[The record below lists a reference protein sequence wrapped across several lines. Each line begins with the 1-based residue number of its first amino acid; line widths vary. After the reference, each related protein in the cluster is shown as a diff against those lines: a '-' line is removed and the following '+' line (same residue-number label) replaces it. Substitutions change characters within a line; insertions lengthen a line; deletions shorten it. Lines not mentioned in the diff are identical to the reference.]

1 MSLIKSTI
9 ILFLFLNFSIN
20 AEELNF
26 RASGGKIKK
35 NRVKINISIS
45 MVNNDIQS
53 YKKKDDDEK
62 ILKAKKLRG
71 SKKNSFINFE
81 SVKTQDYN
89 KNGIIDTW
97 YVDENKNGKTD
108 MAFVDDNEDGII
120 EAILIDENENDIWEI
135 QIMDDDNNGNPDR
148 AFLDT
153 DEDKKIDAVAYDYD
167 QDGTWDKFE
176 KVS

>member
-45 MVNNDIQS
+45 MIDTDIQS
-53 YKKKDDDEK
+53 YTKKNDDKK

-71 SKKNSFINFE
+71 SAGDSYINFE
-81 SVKTQDYN
+81 SAKTQDYN

-108 MAFVDDNEDGII
+108 MAFIDDNEDGII
-120 EAILIDENENDIWEI
+120 EAILIDENENGIWEI
-135 QIMDDDNNGNPDR
+135 QVMDDDKNGNPDR
-148 AFLDT
+148 AFLDN
-153 DEDKKIDAVAYDYD
+153 DEDKKIDAIAYDYD

-176 KVS
+176 EVS

>member
-26 RASGGKIKK
+26 RASGGSIKK
-35 NRVKINISIS
+35 NRVVINISRS
-45 MVNNDIQS
+45 MVNSDIQS
-53 YKKKDDDEK
+53 YTKTIDDKK
-62 ILKAKKLRG
+62 ILKAKKFRG
-71 SKKNSFINFE
+71 SAENPYINFE
-81 SVKTQDYN
+81 SAKTQDYN

-108 MAFVDDNEDGII
+108 MAFIDDNEDGII
-120 EAILIDENENDIWEI
+120 EAILIDENENGIWEI
-135 QIMDDDNNGNPDR
+135 QVMDDDNNGNPDR
-148 AFLDT
+148 AFLDN
-153 DEDKKIDAVAYDYD
+153 DEDKKIDVIAYDYD

>member
-1 MSLIKSTI
+1 MSLIKLTI
-9 ILFLFLNFSIN
+9 ILFFFLNFAIN

-45 MVNNDIQS
+45 MVNTDIQS
-53 YKKKDDDEK
+53 YTNKNYDKK
-62 ILKAKKLRG
+62 ILKAKKFRG
-71 SKKNSFINFE
+71 SGEDLYIKFE
-81 SVKTQDYN
+81 SAKTQDYN

-108 MAFVDDNEDGII
+108 MAFIDDNEDGII
-120 EAILIDENENDIWEI
+120 EAILIDENENGIWEI
-135 QIMDDDNNGNPDR
+135 QIMDDDNDGNPNR

-153 DEDKKIDAVAYDYD
+153 DEDKKIDAIAYDYD

-176 KVS
+176 DVS